1 MSSDDSF
8 EVPFDVDA
16 APRDAIEP
24 DASDRRAGDPVD
36 GSPSG
41 VPGNE
46 SSLDAEA
53 RQEVDEAREAFERDG
68 GPDQLDDFVDDPEA
82 VSASQPFVQS
92 WQTLIS
98 QTNWEK
104 GRIISQWRKAL
115 IDGGAAAMQFS
126 DQAWVRRV
134 GGVTAPHVGRLRRV
148 HDRFGEDHAS
158 YEKLYWTHFLAAL
171 DWDDAAMWLQGAN
184 DAGWSISEMRA
195 ERARVTGVVESGR
208 MGDAEIIAVDLDED
222 VTMPAQGG
230 GSNRTFRDDEPPP
243 SGPRSEDPDFGDEAI
258 SEVDLG
264 DAETYVRNGE
274 EKSQSDPAGPG
285 PFFDLPELPE
295 DLAEAVESMKL
306 AILRHKTS
314 GFGEVQVET
323 LRDYLR
329 ALGKLLD

>member
-16 APRDAIEP
+16 APKTTMGSD
-24 DASDRRAGDPVD
+24 DGVASD
-36 GSPSG
+36 SSQS
-41 VPGNE
+41 E

-53 RQEVDEAREAFERDG
+53 RREVDQAREAFETGDAA
-68 GPDQLDDFVDDPEA
+68 DELDAFVDDPEA
-82 VSASQPFVQS
+82 VSASEPFVHS

-104 GRIISQWRKAL
+104 GRIISQWREAL
-115 IDGGAAAMQFS
+115 IDSGAAPIQFS

-148 HDRFGEDHAS
+148 HDRFGKDHAS
-158 YEKLYWTHFLAAL
+158 YENLYWTHFLAAL

-184 DAGWSISEMRA
+184 DAGWSISAMRA

-208 MGDAEIIAVDLDED
+208 LGDAEIVAVDLDED

-230 GSNRTFRDDEPPP
+230 GSNRTFNDDEPPP

-264 DAETYVRNGE
+264 DAESYVRSDNG
-274 EKSQSDPAGPG
+274 SDAGEPAGPG

-295 DLAEAVESMKL
+295 DLADAVESMKL

-314 GFGEVQVET
+314 GFGEVHVET
-323 LRDYLR
+323 LRDYLQ
-329 ALGKLLD
+329 ALAKLLE